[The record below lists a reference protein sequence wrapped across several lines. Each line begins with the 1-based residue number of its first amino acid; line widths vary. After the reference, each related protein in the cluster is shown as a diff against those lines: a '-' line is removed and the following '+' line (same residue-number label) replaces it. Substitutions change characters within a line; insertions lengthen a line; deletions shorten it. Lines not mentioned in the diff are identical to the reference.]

1 MPIDSA
7 IRQVHREFKFVVD
20 EREAATIEQA
30 VEREIPLRPRFA
42 SERATVVR
50 SVYLDYV
57 NRSLTTGALAVPED
71 STKVR
76 YKRYDDPSRRSR
88 TIDAS
93 VWLEVKVRR
102 GDLVSKERVPYP
114 GVYLGELL
122 NGHRP
127 PPEAEKLREL
137 LARGP
142 MQPVAGV
149 KYHRVAFEEPD
160 ESTRI
165 TIDREIVFQAPTT
178 PGITAVDVGRLDFCI
193 VEIKPLREIPEWFD
207 ALMSNRA
214 PSAVSKF
221 EFAARALG
229 FG

>member
-1 MPIDSA
+1 MAIDAA
-7 IRQVHREFKFVVD
+7 IRQVHREFKYVVD
-20 EREAATIEQA
+20 EREAASIERG

-42 SERATVVR
+42 GERTTFVR
-50 SVYLDYV
+50 SVYLDYS
-57 NRSLTTGALAVPED
+57 NRSLTTGALAIPED

-76 YKRYDDPSRRSR
+76 YKRYEDPSHRSR
-88 TIDAS
+88 TVDAS

-114 GVYLGELL
+114 GVLLGELL

-137 LARGP
+137 LARGRLH
-142 MQPVAGV
+142 PVAGV
-149 KYHRVAFEEPD
+149 KYRRVAFEEPD

-165 TIDREIVFQAPTT
+165 TIDREITFQAPTT
-178 PGITAVDVGRLDFCI
+178 PGTTAVDVGRLDFCI
-193 VEIKPLREIPEWFD
+193 VEIKPLREIPEWFET
-207 ALMSNRA
+207 LMNRRA

-221 EFAARALG
+221 ECAARALG
-229 FG
+229 LA